1 MNYEQERMLDI
12 VFQEYN
18 KLKDEQIQRI
28 GFRDNLL
35 YVTLGVFGGVLAFA
49 LGKENSDFH
58 GLLVLPWVSLI
69 LGWTYLIN
77 DEKITAIGK
86 YIRHKL
92 VARVHELAANSD
104 IESVNADRESIRE
117 SIFAWE
123 IAHRNDKRRK
133 WRKIEQLLI
142 DEMTF
147 VFSGLAAIL
156 AFWYLVP
163 QTNLAIQ
170 VLCII
175 EALLLVILG
184 IEIFNYADLA
194 KGR

>member
-1 MNYEQERMLDI
+1 MKNEQQQMIEI

-49 LGKENSDFH
+49 LGKENNDPH

-69 LGWTYLIN
+69 LGWSYLIN

-86 YIRHKL
+86 YIRHNL

-104 IESVNADRESIRE
+104 LEAVNADRESIRE

-123 IAHRNDKRRK
+123 IAHRSDKRRK
-133 WRKIEQLLI
+133 RRKNR
-142 DEMTF
+142 T
-147 VFSGLAAIL
+147 VAH
-156 AFWYLVP
+156 
-163 QTNLAIQ
+163 
-170 VLCII
+170 
-175 EALLLVILG
+175 
-184 IEIFNYADLA
+184 
-194 KGR
+194 